1 MQTDGPILL
10 RSHTSRHPLQHFW
23 FDKQAGD
30 GTGID
35 MDTPVKN
42 EMDYEMDMWIILEY
56 DILSN
61 WHCSNPD
68 NILPALPPK
77 IKRLLTVSQ
86 VK

>member
-1 MQTDGPILL
+1 MQTDGPILF

-35 MDTPVKN
+35 MDTSVRN

-56 DILSN
+56 DISQTVVTQIIFYMHYPQN
-61 WHCSNPD
+61 Q
-68 NILPALPPK
+68 
-77 IKRLLTVSQ
+77 RLLTVS
-86 VK
+86 